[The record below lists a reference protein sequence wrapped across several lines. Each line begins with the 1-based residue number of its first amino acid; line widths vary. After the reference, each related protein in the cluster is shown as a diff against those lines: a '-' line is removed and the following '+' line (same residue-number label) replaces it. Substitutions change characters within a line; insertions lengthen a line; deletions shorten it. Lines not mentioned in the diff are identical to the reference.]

1 MTQNHIATVKPL
13 PSSILHNS
21 TEVRRQYTRAAA
33 RQAMQFISRKVRIF
47 NRKAVA
53 WRRICPRFRAATK
66 TDCTPFGVAE

>member
-1 MTQNHIATVKPL
+1 MTETFVTTTRPL

-53 WRRICPRFRAATK
+53 
-66 TDCTPFGVAE
+66 VAQDMPQVQGGH

>member
-53 WRRICPRFRAATK
+53 
-66 TDCTPFGVAE
+66 VAQDMPPQVQGGH

>member
-1 MTQNHIATVKPL
+1 MTQNHIATVNPL

-33 RQAMQFISRKVRIF
+33 KQAMQFVSRKVRVL

-53 WRRICPRFRAATK
+53 ATQ
-66 TDCTPFGVAE
+66 DFPQVQGGH